1 MNDPYVAFSDESRQV
16 SLHTY
21 TNLIAKV
28 IVNIIAAAEHVGD
41 CETLAIRKELA
52 TQLMPLLVGGES
64 PVFGAVRGKLID
76 TLLSERHIT
85 YNIDSLRNLLVRE
98 ELRGSP
104 QAAGLSA
111 EVFEKMITIQ
121 G

>member
-85 YNIDSLRNLLVRE
+85 RNIDRACATCWCARSCAALRRRRGFRQRSLRR
-98 ELRGSP
+98 
-104 QAAGLSA
+104 
-111 EVFEKMITIQ
+111 
-121 G
+121 